1 MTFQNNE
8 IIPCDEC
15 KNSGC
20 LIKFCHVDWLTLVNE
35 KKTQTLFR
43 KGQHIF
49 LEGNPVFGIYF
60 IQQGKVKVTA
70 SNFNGKKQIVRLAG
84 DGHILGHRGYTGET
98 YPIDSFT
105 LEDSSICFFDNQTM
119 YDAFMENPM
128 FSFEMMMFYS
138 KELRK
143 SEQRNKVFA
152 QMTVEEKIIFT
163 LLYMA
168 STFGLST
175 ADKTINVTLSRQE
188 IAEIAGTNA
197 EQVSRTITVLNEKGF
212 IKLIGKKILIMD
224 AEGLKK
230 KITRYGIGL
239 L

>member
-1 MTFQNNE
+1 M
-8 IIPCDEC
+8 
-15 KNSGC
+15 
-20 LIKFCHVDWLTLVNE
+20 IKFCHVDWLAFANE
-35 KKTQTLFR
+35 KKTQKLFR
-43 KGQHIF
+43 KGQHVF
-49 LEGNPVFGIYF
+49 LEGNPVFGVFF

-98 YPIDSFT
+98 YPIDAFT
-105 LEDSSICFFDNQTM
+105 LEDSCICFFDNQTL
-119 YDAFMENPM
+119 YDLFMENPM

-143 SEQRNKVFA
+143 SEQRNKFFA

-163 LLYMA
+163 LLYME
-168 STFGLST
+168 STFGINAL
-175 ADKTINVTLSRQE
+175 DKAINVTLSRQE

-197 EQVSRTITVLNEKGF
+197 EQVSRTITSLNEKGF
-212 IKLIGKKILIMD
+212 IRLVGKKILIMD

-230 KITRYGIGL
+230 KITRYRIGL